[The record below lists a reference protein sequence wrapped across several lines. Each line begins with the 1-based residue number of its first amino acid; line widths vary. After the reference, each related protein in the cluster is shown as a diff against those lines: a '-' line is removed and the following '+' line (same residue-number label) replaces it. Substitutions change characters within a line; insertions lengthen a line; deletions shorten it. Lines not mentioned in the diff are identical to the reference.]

1 LIYKKVKK
9 TCVVGLHVHVE
20 IIVLGYNCSS
30 NILLDKH
37 MEAKIGDLGLAKH
50 ATGGSQSGKL
60 THITKKQT
68 GTKQYQTKAYL
79 PPEVIRGNAMSI
91 KGDTYSFGV
100 VSYMCTDPQGL
111 ILLDFGK

>member
-1 LIYKKVKK
+1 M
-9 TCVVGLHVHVE
+9 C
-20 IIVLGYNCSS
+20 IIFTFSS

-37 MEAKIGDLGLAKH
+37 LEAKIADLGLARH
-50 ATGGSQSGKL
+50 ATGGSSQSGRL

-68 GTKQYQTKAYL
+68 FTKQYQTKAYL

-100 VSYMCTDPQGL
+100 VSFMS
-111 ILLDFGK
+111 

>member
-1 LIYKKVKK
+1 
-9 TCVVGLHVHVE
+9 
-20 IIVLGYNCSS
+20 
-30 NILLDKH
+30 

-100 VSYMCTDPQGL
+100 VSYVCNVYGTHTCTMYCIRMFIPTIQSDISVIQDTHVCL
-111 ILLDFGK
+111 KKEIKLYSV